1 MVDGRPAGI
10 DDVVVAGDDLWW
22 TTAQYLAPDRIEIGR
37 RPKAGGSVE
46 VVAAG
51 VAAALGDPQV
61 EGDAALVASPEG
73 VLRVRAGRP
82 PEVVVSSDDAGGA
95 VTALAAD
102 GERLYLLVA
111 GARHRLLAVPR
122 AGGKPDR
129 AGRRRQLVGRRWR
142 SSAIRSCSS
151 GSWAAW
157 ARAAGGRCNAV
168 AGAGGTVRTIATG
181 RYPDGDL
188 AAVGTDRVVFSA
200 DGRVWIASVVP

>member
-1 MVDGRPAGI
+1 M
-10 DDVVVAGDDLWW
+10 
-22 TTAQYLAPDRIEIGR
+22 
-37 RPKAGGSVE
+37 
-46 VVAAG
+46 
-51 VAAALGDPQV
+51 

-73 VLRVRAGRP
+73 VLRVRADRP

-122 AGGKPDR
+122 AGGKPTVLADDVNTS
-129 AGRRRQLVGRRWR
+129 ADIAVVGDQVVFFRFVGGV
-142 SSAIRSCSS
+142 
-151 GSWAAW
+151 GS
-157 ARAAGGRCNAV
+157 GGRGSLHAV
-168 AGAGGTVRTIATG
+168 PGAGGAVRTIATG

-188 AAVGTDRVVFSA
+188 AAVRTDRVVFSA